1 MKWSL
6 ILSLLC
12 FPLLCL
18 GQYKVE
24 TVPNPKERDQHAYVS
39 NPDGILDS
47 ASEYRINTLLDSL
60 EQTSTVEIAVVLLNS
75 IGEEAPRPF
84 ATALFKEWGIGKY
97 GKDNG
102 LLMLLVL
109 DQRDITFE
117 TGYGLEGVLPDA
129 LCKRIQMEKMLPL
142 FKQGD
147 YAAGMLAGV
156 EGVISVLQDGAL
168 DDDSYEAQSEDKRSL
183 IYLILAAG
191 LAIALISFLLISLSF
206 RNVNNSPLFG
216 DNKERYLSLK
226 KKSRSIIRGT
236 WGISILLG
244 FFSLIFTDSWSFFL
258 SSLLSPLFTIPGY
271 LYARLSGRSLR
282 RKPIPCTSCG
292 GMMYLRPKTE
302 KTAILTEG
310 QRMEESLRSVDYDA
324 FKCSSCGHT
333 ASFGFDRELSPYQR
347 CSKCGLKTSQKTSS
361 QIVEPASYSREGKGI
376 REYSCRF
383 CGHRIRE
390 TYSIPRRTRS
400 SGGGFGGS
408 SSGGGS
414 FGGGSFGGGSSGGG
428 GSSSRW

>member
-1 MKWSL
+1 MKRSL

-12 FPLLCL
+12 LPLLCL
-18 GQYKVE
+18 GQYRVE
-24 TVPNPKERDQHAYVS
+24 TVPNPKEQDRHAYVS

-47 ASEYRINTLLDSL
+47 AAEYRINTLLDSL

-75 IGEEAPRPF
+75 IGEEAPRSF
-84 ATALFKEWGIGKY
+84 ATALFKKWGIGKS

-156 EGVISVLQDGAL
+156 EGVISVLQEGGL
-168 DDDSYEAQSEDKRSL
+168 EDDSYIEAQSKSDSSR

-206 RNVNNSPLFG
+206 RKINNSPLFG

-226 KKSRSIIRGT
+226 KKSRSIIRGA
-236 WGISILLG
+236 WGLSILLG
-244 FFSLIFTDSWSFFL
+244 FFSLAFTDSWSFFL
-258 SSLLSPLFTIPGY
+258 SSFLGPLFTLPGY
-271 LYARLSGRSLR
+271 IYTGLSGRSLR
-282 RKPIPCTSCG
+282 RKPIPCSSCG
-292 GMMYLRPKTE
+292 GMMQIQPKVE
-302 KTAILTEG
+302 KAALLTEG
-310 QRMEESLRSVDYDA
+310 QRMEESLRSVEYDA

-333 ASFGFDRELSPYQR
+333 ASFAFDRKLSAYQR

-376 REYSCRF
+376 REYSCRY
-383 CGHRIRE
+383 CGHRMRE
-390 TYSIPRRTRS
+390 TYSIPRLTRS

-414 FGGGSFGGGSSGGG
+414 FGGGSSGGG